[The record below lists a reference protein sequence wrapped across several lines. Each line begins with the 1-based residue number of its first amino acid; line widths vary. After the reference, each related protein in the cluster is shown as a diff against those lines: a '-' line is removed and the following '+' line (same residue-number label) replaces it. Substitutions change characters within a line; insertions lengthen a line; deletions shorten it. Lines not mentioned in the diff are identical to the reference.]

1 MSNNNTQRIILPNAS
16 QLPHVPGAPAPESR
30 AAMLRDCLD
39 SMEQDCKPS
48 TDIHDVIKEKGLDA
62 RRAVIQRI
70 RPLLSNPAL
79 VINPDSMANLYKLV
93 GEAYG
98 AEFVR
103 WSQEDLFIMVTMLH
117 TDMLMY
123 KVKEQLGL

>member
-1 MSNNNTQRIILPNAS
+1 MSNSTNRII
-16 QLPHVPGAPAPESR
+16 VPGAAQLPYIPGAPSPESR

-39 SMEQDCKPS
+39 SMEEECKPS
-48 TDIHDVIKEKGLDA
+48 TDIHDVLTEKGQEV
-62 RRAVIQRI
+62 RRAVIQKI

-79 VINPDSMANLYKLV
+79 IINPESMTNLYKLV
-93 GEAYG
+93 GEAYIE
-98 AEFVR
+98 EFVH
-103 WSQEDLFIMVTMLH
+103 WSEEDKAMMLTMLH